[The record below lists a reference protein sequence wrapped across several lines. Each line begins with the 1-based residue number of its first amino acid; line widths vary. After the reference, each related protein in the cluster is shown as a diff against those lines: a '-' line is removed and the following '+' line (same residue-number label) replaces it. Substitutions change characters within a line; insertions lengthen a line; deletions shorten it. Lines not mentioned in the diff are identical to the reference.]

1 VNRVLI
7 YAPRVLPPSQTFIA
21 EQARALQR
29 WQPLLTGR
37 QLDPRGPDVHELL
50 APGGPPD
57 PSRSTVLRQRI
68 TRRVAHLPSV
78 VTETRPDLIHAHFL
92 TGGIDV
98 TTTLALLPCPLV
110 VTGHGFDVTEYG
122 TIGRTLR
129 PDKLRLGHLR
139 RKLVRRRDVHFLT
152 VSHFLADELVS
163 LGADPSQVAVHYTG
177 IDTDYFRPPKNR
189 PATPDPPVVLF
200 VGRLVQKKG
209 AEDLLTAFA
218 HLTNLPVAPLLRVI
232 GDGPE
237 RTHLEAVAK
246 QLRVDVRFDG
256 NQPPTVVRDAL
267 RDATVLCVPSRTD
280 PRGDREGLGMVFL
293 EAQAMAVPVVATT
306 SGGIPEAVS
315 DGTTGLLVPEGD
327 VARLAEALRAC
338 LRDSD
343 LHRRLAAAGR
353 PWVLK
358 HFDLRRQ
365 TQRLESMYDEW
376 VS

>member
-29 WQPLLTGR
+29 WQPVLTGR

-50 APGGPPD
+50 APGGVPD
-57 PSRSTVLRQRI
+57 PSRSTVLRQRM

-78 VTETRPDLIHAHFL
+78 VAETKPELIHAHFL

-98 TTTLALLPCPLV
+98 TRTLTSLPCPLV
-110 VTGHGFDVTEYG
+110 VTGHGFDVTQYG
-122 TIGRTLR
+122 TPSKTLR
-129 PDKLRLGHLR
+129 PSRLLLGHLR
-139 RKLVRRRDVHFLT
+139 RDLLRRHDVHFLA
-152 VSHFLADELVS
+152 VSRFLADELVN
-163 LGADPSQVAVHYTG
+163 LGADQSRVAVHYTG
-177 IDTDYFRPPKNR
+177 VDTGYFQPAPARPT
-189 PATPDPPVVLF
+189 PAGPGVVLF
-200 VGRLVQKKG
+200 VGRLVHQKG
-209 AEDLLTAFA
+209 ARDLLTAFA
-218 HLTNLPVAPLLRVI
+218 RLGNDLSAPQLRVI

-237 RTHLEAVAK
+237 RTQLEVLAE
-246 QLRVDVRFDG
+246 QLRIDVRFDG
-256 NQPPTVVRDAL
+256 SQPPTVVRDAL

-293 EAQAMAVPVVATT
+293 EAQAMGIPVVATT

-327 VARLAEALRAC
+327 IARLAEALRAC

-358 HFDLRRQ
+358 HFDLRQQ
-365 TQRLESMYDEW
+365 TQRLESLYDEW